1 MNRVASLK
9 AHRLPETAFTALA
22 AGRGNPPV
30 IRLLQGAQQSKHIML
45 LHAIAEVAGDGD
57 TADRGVAAFQAGYE
71 LLTRVQAADP
81 GAATWLLGLPH
92 LGGWAHDALI
102 RLDQK
107 TPPDLAYLACAAAAA
122 GVRAG
127 VPFELDAPVRDG
139 HVLLPGLGRLA
150 ADDQA
155 TWVRLRYDGKQLAAG
170 DGVVLSRLVLGP
182 DYGSGQPVP
191 HWRGTPAV
199 RVLADGLAWDVLLV
213 TDDPYL
219 DRYTLPMSAGLSDHE
234 LRRWRQL
241 VQAAWEVLIRHHLW
255 AAEPIATGVSVIV
268 PLTPQSETDLI
279 SATSPAAFGAIATS
293 WPPDSATMAETL
305 VHEFQHVK
313 LCGLLDMVPLAESGA
328 EKVYAPWRQDPRPA
342 GGLLQGIYAHL
353 GIVRFWQSQRQAETD
368 PDHIL
373 RAHVQFARWRAA
385 LGDAVD
391 TLLRTGCLTP
401 EGVRF
406 TSLLRDQEMALG
418 DEAVPGPA
426 LQIAREVALDHQ
438 LTWQIRHLAT
448 DAAAVSELADA
459 YRRGEQPSRQ
469 QDRPGVWVQEDVRK
483 LGSSLRSRLLNM
495 SYLEPA
501 RYRELCA
508 DGVLPLSG
516 ADRLLLGR
524 DAEAAVRGYRDLITG
539 SADPQPDAWVGLALA
554 LHRLPA
560 SALQDAFT
568 ARLPVLFD
576 LYSRLGAGH
585 DPLDL
590 AGWFG

>member
-1 MNRVASLK
+1 
-9 AHRLPETAFTALA
+9 
-22 AGRGNPPV
+22 
-30 IRLLQGAQQSKHIML
+30 
-45 LHAIAEVAGDGD
+45 
-57 TADRGVAAFQAGYE
+57 
-71 LLTRVQAADP
+71 
-81 GAATWLLGLPH
+81 
-92 LGGWAHDALI
+92 
-102 RLDQK
+102 
-107 TPPDLAYLACAAAAA
+107 
-122 GVRAG
+122 
-127 VPFELDAPVRDG
+127 
-139 HVLLPGLGRLA
+139 
-150 ADDQA
+150 
-155 TWVRLRYDGKQLAAG
+155 
-170 DGVVLSRLVLGP
+170 
-182 DYGSGQPVP
+182 
-191 HWRGTPAV
+191 
-199 RVLADGLAWDVLLV
+199 VLADSLAWDVLLV

-219 DRYTLPMSAGLSDHE
+219 DRYTLPMSAGLSDDE

-241 VQAAWEVLIRHHLW
+241 VQAAWEILVRHHRW

-279 SATSPAAFGAIATS
+279 SATSPAAFGAVATS
-293 WPPDSATMAETL
+293 WPPDPVTMAETL

-353 GIVRFWQSQRQAETD
+353 GIVRFWQSQRQAEMD
-368 PDHIL
+368 PDHVL

-385 LGDAVD
+385 VEDAVD

-406 TSLLRDQEMALG
+406 TSLLRDQEMTLG
-418 DEAVPGPA
+418 DEPVPGPA
-426 LQIAREVALDHQ
+426 LQIAREVALDHR

-459 YRRGEQPSRQ
+459 YRRGEQPSRY
-469 QDRPGVWVQEDVRK
+469 QDHPRVWVQEDVRK
-483 LGSSLRSRLLNM
+483 LGSSVRSRLLNM

-508 DGVLPLSG
+508 DGMLPLSG

-524 DAEAAVRGYRDLITG
+524 DADAAVRGYCDLITG

-554 LHRLPA
+554 LHRLPT
-560 SALQDAFT
+560 SALQDAF
-568 ARLPVLFD
+568 AAHLPVLFD
-576 LYSRLGAGH
+576 LHCRLGAGH
-585 DPLDL
+585 DPLDV

>member
-1 MNRVASLK
+1 MNKRVADLK
-9 AHRLPETAFTALA
+9 SHRLPETAFTTLA
-22 AGRGNPPV
+22 AGRGDPAV
-30 IRLLQGAQQSKHIML
+30 IRLLQGAQHSKHIML
-45 LHAIAEVAGDGD
+45 LHAIAEAAGDGD
-57 TADRGVAAFQAGYE
+57 PADRGVAAFQAGYE
-71 LLTRVQAADP
+71 LLTRIQAADP

-92 LGGWAHDALI
+92 LGGWAHDGLI
-102 RLDQK
+102 RLDQGSE
-107 TPPDLAYLACAAAAA
+107 PDFAYLACAAAAA
-122 GVRAG
+122 AVRAG

-150 ADDQA
+150 VGDQA
-155 TWVRLRYDGKQLAAG
+155 AWVRLRYDGQQLAAG
-170 DGVVLSRLVLGP
+170 DGVVVSRLVLGP

-191 HWRGTPAV
+191 HWRGTPAI
-199 RVLADGLAWDVLLV
+199 RVLAGGLAWDVLLV
-213 TDDPYL
+213 TDDSYL
-219 DRYTLPMSAGLSDHE
+219 DRYTLPMSAGLSGHE

-241 VQAAWEVLIRHHLW
+241 VQAAWEVLVRHHRW

-293 WPPDSATMAETL
+293 WPPDPVTMAETL

-313 LCGLLDMVPLAESGA
+313 LCGLLDMVPLTEPGA

-353 GIVRFWQSQRQAETD
+353 GIVRFWQSQRQVETD

-373 RAHVQFARWRAA
+373 RANVQFARWRAA
-385 LGDAVD
+385 VEGSVD
-391 TLLRTGCLTP
+391 TLLQTGCLTP
-401 EGVRF
+401 DGVRF
-406 TSLLRDQEMALG
+406 TSLLRDQDIAHA
-418 DEAVPGPA
+418 DEPVPAPA
-426 LQIAREVALDHQ
+426 QAIAREVALDHQ
-438 LTWQIRHLAT
+438 LTWQIRH
-448 DAAAVSELADA
+448 AAADPVAVAKLAEA
-459 YRRGEQPSRQ
+459 YRRGEPFPRQ
-469 QDRPGVWVQEDVRK
+469 DYPEIWVQEDVRK
-483 LGSSLRSRLLNM
+483 LGSSVRSRLLNM

-524 DAEAAVRGYRDLITG
+524 DAETTVRGYRDLITG

-554 LHRLPA
+554 LHRLPT
-560 SALQDAFT
+560 SAPQHAF
-568 ARLPVLFD
+568 AAHLPVLFD
-576 LYSRLGAGH
+576 LHSRLGAGH